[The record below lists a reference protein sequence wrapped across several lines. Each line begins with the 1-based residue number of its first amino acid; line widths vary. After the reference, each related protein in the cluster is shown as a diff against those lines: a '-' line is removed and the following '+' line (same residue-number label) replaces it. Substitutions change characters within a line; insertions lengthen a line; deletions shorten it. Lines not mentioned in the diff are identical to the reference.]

1 MTPPSDLQEANRLR
15 GPELACGQDN
25 GINFPSAGQKGPW
38 DFNFY
43 SFSITTAQQR
53 KQSPKQG
60 EPPWSPFPSRGG
72 ISMPHI
78 LLTLVHPRFQVES
91 PITSHSRD
99 NGKEAW

>member
-1 MTPPSDLQEANRLR
+1 MQ
-15 GPELACGQDN
+15 GPELALGQDS

-38 DFNFY
+38 DFYFY

-60 EPPWSPFPSRGG
+60 ELPGSPFPSWGG

-78 LLTLVHPRFQVES
+78 LLTSAHPRFKVES
-91 PITSHSRD
+91 LITSHSGD
-99 NGKEAW
+99 NGKEA